1 MQNEAYTVRSV
12 RWLPS
17 RMTLKS

>member
-1 MQNEAYTVRSV
+1 MQNEAYMRSV

-17 RMTLKS
+17 RMTLKP